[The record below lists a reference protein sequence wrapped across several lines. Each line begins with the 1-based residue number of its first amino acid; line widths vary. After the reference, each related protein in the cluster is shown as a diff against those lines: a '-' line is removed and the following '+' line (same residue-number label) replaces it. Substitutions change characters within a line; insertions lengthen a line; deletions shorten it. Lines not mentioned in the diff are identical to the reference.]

1 MKYGSGSL
9 LPIIFNA
16 SCVLIFYSLLSIKR
30 FTGSLYA
37 GQDFGDGWIRNGRG
51 VEGFFSDF
59 IAPTAFQSHR
69 KGLLIR
75 GEWE

>member
-16 SCVLIFYSLLSIKR
+16 SCVLIFYSMLSIKR

-37 GQDFGDGWIRNGRG
+37 GQDFGDGWIRMA
-51 VEGFFSDF
+51 E
-59 IAPTAFQSHR
+59 
-69 KGLLIR
+69 
-75 GEWE
+75 E